1 MLGGIVMKMKRL
13 GRTNLMV
20 TENSFGA
27 LPIQRLSSG
36 EAAALLRRAYD
47 AGINFFD
54 TARAYTDSEEKI
66 GLGLSD
72 VRGSIVISTK
82 SAGKTRQAVL
92 SDLSVSLEKL
102 KTGYVDIMQLHN
114 IPALPDP
121 ADPESPYAALV
132 QARREGKCRF
142 IGITTHRID
151 VALAAAECGLYD
163 TVQFPLSY
171 LSSEQDLK
179 LIEVCRQRDVGL
191 IAMKALAGGLV
202 SSGTAAFAFF
212 AQFDNAVPIWG
223 IQRQSELQE
232 FLDAAA
238 GQVCLTPALRA
249 VIEQDKQVLTGD
261 FCRGCGY
268 CKPCPA
274 SIDIPWVG
282 RMSLLLRRAP
292 WQEYATP
299 EWQEKMRQV
308 EQCISCGACKSRCPY
323 GIDGSKLT
331 RDNWEDYQSF
341 MREKGI
347 LQ

>member
-1 MLGGIVMKMKRL
+1 MLGGIAMKMKRL

-232 FLDAAA
+232 FLDAAD
-238 GQVCLTPALRA
+238 GQ
-249 VIEQDKQVLTGD
+249 I
-261 FCRGCGY
+261 RGCGY